1 MWNCP
6 KCGEQI
12 EDHLDMCLKCA
23 PKRNASVEK
32 ATKRVG
38 YQIFRGTLT
47 TWDALFTEA
56 AEFAS
61 QLAPGQLINIS
72 HTEDHNNGVVTVWF
86 WAEEL

>member
-12 EDHLDMCLKCA
+12 EDHLDMCVKCA
-23 PKRNASVEK
+23 PRSSTAAEQP
-32 ATKRVG
+32 TKRVG
-38 YQIFRGTLT
+38 YQIFRGGLA
-47 TWDALFTEA
+47 TWDTLFTEA

-72 HTEDHNNGVVTVWF
+72 HSADRGDGVVTVWF
-86 WAEEL
+86 WADEL